1 MGTSNPRRERATVVL
16 IRDGRVLLARDG
28 GSRYFNM
35 PGGAIE
41 PGESPAEAAA
51 RELLEETGLRATR
64 TESLFTWTSS
74 YARHHVF
81 RVDAEGEPRVGQEV
95 EELRWWD
102 RRERLTMNGH
112 VEAILERL

>member
-1 MGTSNPRRERATVVL
+1 MGAANPLRERATVVL
-16 IRDGRVLLARDG
+16 IRDGRVLLARDW
-28 GSRYFNM
+28 GSRLFNM
-35 PGGAIE
+35 PGGAVE
-41 PGESPAEAAA
+41 PGERPEEAAA
-51 RELLEETGLRATR
+51 RELLEETNLRATR
-64 TESLFTWTSS
+64 TESLFTWESA

-81 RVDAEGEPRVGQEV
+81 RVEAEGEPTVGEEI